1 MQDGNFNK
9 IEKELTCYVTV
20 VWVLFGQ
27 KAVKPE
33 AQRAL
38 LEQSVPTSHLYCS
51 YVPHLLGDVEP

>member
-1 MQDGNFNK
+1 M
-9 IEKELTCYVTV
+9 LCYCGVGFI
-20 VWVLFGQ
+20 WSKGCE
-27 KAVKPE
+27 AR